1 MKYLFYP
8 GCSMDTSA
16 LEYKRST
23 VAVLEA
29 LGAEVEEIPDWTC
42 CGASAASVVSE
53 LLGHVLPAR
62 NLALAEQID
71 EDLTVIAGC
80 SACYTNFRRTGQ
92 AVSDD
97 PALLEQINRAL
108 EVEELTYQGKAQVRH
123 LMDVLANDF
132 SPQEIEAH
140 VEHPLEGLVVAPYYG
155 CQTVRPFSPYD
166 DDQAPTS
173 MLPVLEALGVTI
185 HRHNCEASC
194 CGTSLLMTKQE
205 VGVSMVAEILD
216 ACEGADCVVTVCPM
230 CQLNVEGYQ
239 DKVSKV
245 LGRRVNVPV
254 LFLPQLMA
262 LAFGLPDDVL
272 MFDRHMVSV
281 KPVLSRLEQAVPVT
295 AD

>member
-1 MKYLFYP
+1 
-8 GCSMDTSA
+8 MDTSA

-23 VAVLEA
+23 LAVLET

-42 CGASAASVVSE
+42 CGASAASVVSD

-80 SACYTNFRRTGQ
+80 SACYTNFRRTQ
-92 AVSDD
+92 EAVSQDR
-97 PALLEQINRAL
+97 ALLEKINRAL
-108 EVEELTYQGKAQVRH
+108 EVEDLTYRGKVHVRH

-132 SPQEIEAH
+132 SPQDVASH
-140 VEHPLEGLVVAPYYG
+140 VQRPLTDVVVAPYYG

-173 MLPVLEALGVTI
+173 MLPVLEALGATI
-185 HRHNCEASC
+185 HRHNREASC

-216 ACEGADCVVTVCPM
+216 GCEEADCLVTICPM

-239 DKVSKV
+239 DKISKV
-245 LGRRVNVPV
+245 LGRQVNVPV

-272 MFDRHMVSV
+272 MFERHMVSV
-281 KPVLSRLEQAVPVT
+281 KPVLSRLEQAAPV
-295 AD
+295 AAG

>member
-23 VAVLEA
+23 VGVLEA

-80 SACYTNFRRTGQ
+80 SACYTNFRRTQ
-92 AVSDD
+92 EAVSGD

-108 EVEELTYQGKAQVRH
+108 EVEDLTYRGKAQVRH
-123 LMDVLANDF
+123 LMDILANDF
-132 SPQEIEAH
+132 SPEEIEAH
-140 VEHPLEGLVVAPYYG
+140 VRHPLEGLVVAPYYG

-173 MLPVLEALGVTI
+173 MLPILDALGVTI
-185 HRHNCEASC
+185 HRHNREASC
-194 CGTSLLMTKQE
+194 CGTSLLMTNQE
-205 VGVSMVAEILD
+205 VGVGMVSEILD

-239 DKVSKV
+239 DKVSKT
-245 LGRRVNVPV
+245 LGRRVNMPV
-254 LFLPQLMA
+254 LFLPQLMG
-262 LAFGLPDDVL
+262 LAFGLPGDAL
-272 MFDRHMVSV
+272 MFERHIVSV
-281 KPVLSRLEQAVPVT
+281 EPVLSRSKPAVPVT
-295 AD
+295 AG

>member
-1 MKYLFYP
+1 MRYLFYP

-23 VAVLEA
+23 VAVLET
-29 LGAEVEEIPDWTC
+29 LGAEVEELSDWTC
-42 CGASAASVVSE
+42 CGASAASVVSD

-62 NLALAEQID
+62 NLALAEQIG
-71 EDLTVIAGC
+71 EDLTMIAGC
-80 SACYTNFRRTGQ
+80 SACYTNFRRTQ
-92 AVSDD
+92 EAASQDR
-97 PALLEQINRAL
+97 ALLEQINRAL
-108 EVEELTYQGKAQVRH
+108 EVEELTYRGKVQVRH

-132 SPQEIEAH
+132 SPQEITSH
-140 VEHPLEGLVVAPYYG
+140 VQRPLTDIVVAPYYG

-173 MLPVLEALGVTI
+173 MLSILEALGATI
-185 HRHNCEASC
+185 HRHNREASC

-216 ACEGADCVVTVCPM
+216 GCEGADCVVTVCPM

-245 LGRRVNVPV
+245 LERQVNMPV

-262 LAFGLPDDVL
+262 LAFGLPEDVL
-272 MFDRHMVSV
+272 MFERHMVSV
-281 KPVLSRLEQAVPVT
+281 KPVLSRLEQAAPVT
-295 AD
+295 SG

>member
-1 MKYLFYP
+1 MKYFFYP
-8 GCSMDTSA
+8 GCSMETSA

-23 VAVLEA
+23 MAVLET

-42 CGASAASVVSE
+42 CGASAASVVSA

-71 EDLTVIAGC
+71 EDRTIIAGC
-80 SACYTNFRRTGQ
+80 SACYTNFQRTHE
-92 AVSDD
+92 AVSQDR
-97 PALLEQINRAL
+97 ALLEQINRAL
-108 EVEELTYQGKAQVRH
+108 EVEDLTYRGRAQVRH

-132 SPQEIEAH
+132 SRQEIASH
-140 VEHPLEGLVVAPYYG
+140 VQRPLTDLVVAPYYG

-173 MLPVLEALGVTI
+173 MLPVLEALGATI
-185 HRHNCEASC
+185 HRHTHEASC
-194 CGTSLLMTKQE
+194 CGTSLLMTKQD
-205 VGVSMVAEILD
+205 VGVNMVAEILD

-245 LGRRVNVPV
+245 LGRQVNVPV

-272 MFDRHMVSV
+272 MFGRHMVSV
-281 KPVLSRLEQAVPVT
+281 KPVLSRLEQATPV
-295 AD
+295 AAG

>member
-23 VAVLEA
+23 LAVLET
-29 LGAEVEEIPDWTC
+29 LGVEVEEIPDWTC
-42 CGASAASVVSE
+42 CGASAASVVSD

-80 SACYTNFRRTGQ
+80 SACYTNFRRTQ
-92 AVSDD
+92 EAASQDR
-97 PALLEQINRAL
+97 ALLEKINRAL
-108 EVEELTYQGKAQVRH
+108 EVEDLTYRGKVHVRH

-132 SPQEIEAH
+132 SPQDVASH
-140 VEHPLEGLVVAPYYG
+140 VQRPLTDVVVAPYYG

-173 MLPVLEALGVTI
+173 MLPVLEALGATI
-185 HRHNCEASC
+185 HRHNREASC

-216 ACEGADCVVTVCPM
+216 GCEEADCLVTICPM

-239 DKVSKV
+239 DKISKV
-245 LGRRVNVPV
+245 LGRQVNVPV

-272 MFDRHMVSV
+272 MFERHMVSV
-281 KPVLSRLEQAVPVT
+281 KPVLSRLEQAAPV
-295 AD
+295 AAG

>member
-23 VAVLEA
+23 VAVFET
-29 LGAEVEEIPDWTC
+29 LGAELEEIPDWTC
-42 CGASAASVVSE
+42 CGASAASVASD

-71 EDLTVIAGC
+71 EDLTIVAGC
-80 SACYTNFRRTGQ
+80 SACYTNFRRTQ
-92 AVSDD
+92 AAVTRDR
-97 PALLEQINRAL
+97 ALLDQVNRAL
-108 EVEELTYQGKAQVRH
+108 EVEDLTYKGKAQVRH

-132 SPQEIEAH
+132 PPEEIRAH
-140 VEHPLEGLVVAPYYG
+140 VKRPLEDLVVAPYYG

-173 MLPVLEALGVTI
+173 MLPVLDALGVTI
-185 HRHNCEASC
+185 QRHNREASC

-205 VGVSMVAEILD
+205 AGVRMVAEVLD
-216 ACEGADCVVTVCPM
+216 ACEGADCMATVCPM
-230 CQLNVEGYQ
+230 CQLNMEGYQ

-245 LGRRVNVPV
+245 LGRRVNLPI

-262 LAFGLPDDVL
+262 LAFGLPDDVT
-272 MFDRHMVSV
+272 MFERHMVPF
-281 KPVLSRLEQAVPVT
+281 KPVLSRMERTAPV
-295 AD
+295 AAN